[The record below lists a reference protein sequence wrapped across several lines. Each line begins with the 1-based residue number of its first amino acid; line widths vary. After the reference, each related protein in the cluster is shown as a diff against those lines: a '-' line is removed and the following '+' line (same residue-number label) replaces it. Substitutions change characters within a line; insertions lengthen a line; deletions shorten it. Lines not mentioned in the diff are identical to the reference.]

1 MNYYLNVTDKDY
13 KKIMR
18 HEYSSLYNRIEEFRE
33 VGIGDVDLR
42 EDFNYFLSK
51 LNRDIPTLE
60 SILDTPQDTRTFC
73 KVCSVSF
80 EDYLDG
86 IQNKLHDLTKY
97 KESLFE
103 LIDDMS

>member
-1 MNYYLNVTDKDY
+1 MNYHLNVTDKDY
-13 KKIMR
+13 KNTMIR
-18 HEYSSLYNRIEEFRE
+18 EYNSLYNRIEEYKE
-33 VGIGDVDLR
+33 AGIGGVDLK

-80 EDYLDG
+80 EDYLVG